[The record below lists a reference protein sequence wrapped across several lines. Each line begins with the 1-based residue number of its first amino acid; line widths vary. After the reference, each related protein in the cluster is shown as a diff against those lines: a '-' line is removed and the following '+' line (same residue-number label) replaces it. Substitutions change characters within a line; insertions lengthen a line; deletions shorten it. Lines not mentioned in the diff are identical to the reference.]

1 MNDEGKPGEAPSRLE
16 HKEARRDGSK
26 MAAYHLRSLCCS
38 ALDLASFKD
47 RFFCNRREALGCRG
61 FGTSDIFFFFLN
73 IFLSEVKLWFEF
85 PAQISTLIPPLFVIV
100 IASP

>member
-38 ALDLASFKD
+38 ALDLASFK
-47 RFFCNRREALGCRG
+47 NRGRLLAAKGLAE
-61 FGTSDIFFFFLN
+61 
-73 IFLSEVKLWFEF
+73 
-85 PAQISTLIPPLFVIV
+85 
-100 IASP
+100 